1 VKARP
6 KAFVVCPGRAKHQS
20 RYLTT
25 PVGRSFHPK
34 IAGES
39 AAMCGPAR
47 GEPIARVE
55 ARSNVQDWT
64 GAGTLGGLSAQA
76 VRETGQNG
84 RD

>member
-1 VKARP
+1 
-6 KAFVVCPGRAKHQS
+6 
-20 RYLTT
+20 
-25 PVGRSFHPK
+25 
-34 IAGES
+34 
-39 AAMCGPAR
+39 MCGPAR

>member
-1 VKARP
+1 MVESIRQQQT
-6 KAFVVCPGRAKHQS
+6 VVTSWVA
-20 RYLTT
+20 LTT